1 MALLEKRKA
10 MNKPFIQLTKEHL
23 PVIKRFIINNIQTK
37 HSSEHDKLIVNCPY
51 CQDTKFHGI
60 INLTWNNFYCFKCKE
75 SKTIF
80 KYFKDY
86 DLLDE
91 FYYVMAEDL
100 GVCHYDMARIITSL
114 TIQEYKE
121 KTANKESNFSKF
133 INDYKLL
140 HISEVSSAYE
150 YALKRTNG
158 DIEEI
163 DNYFVDENYIYI
175 PIINN
180 YEVSH
185 LVGRKYHDIGKS
197 PRYYNLSSKD
207 IEKYHFSKPSES
219 FSFLDEVVS
228 NPKTN
233 VLYITEGYFDAY
245 SVNKS
250 MNDYVAIS
258 LLGKN
263 LSKNG
268 LEILKHNFTPFTK
281 IKIVLDSIEKDKGNV
296 ESILNLSKR
305 LQSYYPDTEIVVL
318 KHSDPNDI
326 FTSMGPDHLRII
338 MKNQSTRIHDFAI
351 QNQIRIPKGTAS
363 NVNLRKFITDWK

>member
-1 MALLEKRKA
+1 
-10 MNKPFIQLTKEHL
+10 
-23 PVIKRFIINNIQTK
+23 
-37 HSSEHDKLIVNCPY
+37 
-51 CQDTKFHGI
+51 
-60 INLTWNNFYCFKCKE
+60 
-75 SKTIF
+75 
-80 KYFKDY
+80 
-86 DLLDE
+86 
-91 FYYVMAEDL
+91 
-100 GVCHYDMARIITSL
+100 
-114 TIQEYKE
+114 
-121 KTANKESNFSKF
+121 
-133 INDYKLL
+133 
-140 HISEVSSAYE
+140 
-150 YALKRTNG
+150 
-158 DIEEI
+158 
-163 DNYFVDENYIYI
+163 
-175 PIINN
+175 
-180 YEVSH
+180 

-197 PRYYNLSSKD
+197 LRYYNLSSKD

-268 LEILKHNFTPFTK
+268 LEILKHNFTPLTK